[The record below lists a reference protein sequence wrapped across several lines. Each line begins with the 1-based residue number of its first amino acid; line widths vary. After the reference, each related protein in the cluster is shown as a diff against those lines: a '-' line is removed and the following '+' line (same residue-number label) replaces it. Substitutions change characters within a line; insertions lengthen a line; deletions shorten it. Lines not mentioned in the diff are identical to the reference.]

1 MILKQTPDVILH
13 LYENSKEYPYILQK
27 FDGCNLI
34 YFEYFSSRTKAIQEF
49 DKRSRV
55 ETVSA
60 QKVRNAPC
68 DPLEIMTED
77 ARTELIKG
85 KVLRVQCK
93 FYKGVE

>member
-13 LYENSKEYPYILQK
+13 LYENSKEYPYVLQK
-27 FDGCNLI
+27 FNGCALI
-34 YFEYFSSRTKAIQEF
+34 YFEYFSCRTKALQEF
-49 DKRSRV
+49 DKRSQIEMV
-55 ETVSA
+55 NA
-60 QKVRNAPC
+60 QNAQG

-77 ARTELIKG
+77 ERTELIRG

>member
-13 LYENSKEYPYILQK
+13 LYENSKEYPYVLQK
-27 FDGCNLI
+27 FNGCNLI

-49 DKRSRV
+49 DKRSLK

-60 QKVRNAPC
+60 PG
-68 DPLEIMTED
+68 DPLEIMTDDE
-77 ARTELIKG
+77 RMELIRG

-93 FYKGVE
+93 FYKGIE